1 VLGWTFQPAIP
12 TPSRDYHLFAYS
24 EAGGG
29 GIRQVVQDG
38 VPRSTPTV
46 HVENT
51 QETYDAALAAGAESV
66 SPPTKVMEGVCTA
79 CSGPWRRADLL
90 APTE

>member
-66 SPPTKVMEGVCTA
+66 SPPTKGHGGRVHRMFRPLAA
-79 CSGPWRRADLL
+79 C
-90 APTE
+90 